1 MIIAIASDHAGFAYK
16 TIIATWL
23 VQQGLD
29 VKDFGTDSE
38 APVDYPDFVYLAARA
53 VASGHCN
60 RGIVLGGSGNGE
72 AIAANK
78 IKGVRCTLC
87 WSEESAKLAR
97 AHNDSNMLSLGARLI
112 PADLAI
118 KIVSTWLETPFEN
131 GRHIARVHKLDEAG
145 GP

>member
-1 MIIAIASDHAGFAYK
+1 MRIAIASDHAGFSYK
-16 TIIATWL
+16 AIIANWL
-23 VQQGLD
+23 VQQGFD
-29 VKDFGTDSE
+29 VKDYGTDSD
-38 APVDYPDFVYLAARA
+38 APVDYPDFIYLAARA
-53 VASGHCN
+53 VASGTCN

-87 WSEESAKLAR
+87 WSEEAARLAR

-118 KIVSTWLETPFEN
+118 KIVSVWLETPFEG
-131 GRHIARVHKLDEAG
+131 GRHIARIAKLDALG
-145 GP
+145 DK

>member
-1 MIIAIASDHAGFAYK
+1 MRIAIASDHAGFAYK
-16 TIIATWL
+16 TIIEMWL

-29 VKDFGTDSE
+29 VKDFGTDSDT
-38 APVDYPDFVYLAARA
+38 PVDYPDFVYLAARA

-87 WSEESAKLAR
+87 WSEESARLAR

-118 KIVSTWLETPFEN
+118 KIVSAWLETPYEG
-131 GRHIARVHKLDEAG
+131 GRHMARVAKLDALG
-145 GP
+145 SS

>member
-1 MIIAIASDHAGFAYK
+1 MRIAIASDHAGFAYK
-16 TIIATWL
+16 AIIASWL

-29 VKDFGTDSE
+29 VKDFGTDSD
-38 APVDYPDFVYLAARA
+38 APVDYPDFIYLAARA

-78 IKGVRCTLC
+78 IRGIRCTLC
-87 WSEESAKLAR
+87 WSEESARYAR
-97 AHNDSNMLSLGARLI
+97 LHNDSNMLSLGARLI

-118 KIVSTWLETPFEN
+118 KIVSVWLETPFEG
-131 GRHIARVHKLDEAG
+131 GRHVARIAKLNSEG
-145 GP
+145 GE

>member
-1 MIIAIASDHAGFAYK
+1 MLIAIASDHAGFAYK
-16 TIIATWL
+16 TIIASWL
-23 VQQGLD
+23 VKQGFD

-38 APVDYPDFVYLAARA
+38 APVDYPDFIVPAARA

-87 WSEESAKLAR
+87 WSEESARFAR
-97 AHNDSNMLSLGARLI
+97 AHNDSNMLSLGARLV

-118 KIVSTWLETPFEN
+118 QIVSVWLETPYEG
-131 GRHIARVHKLDEAG
+131 GRHVARVKKLDALG
-145 GP
+145 GE

>member
-1 MIIAIASDHAGFAYK
+1 MLIAIASDHAGFAYK
-16 TIIATWL
+16 TIIASWL
-23 VQQGLD
+23 VQQGFD

-38 APVDYPDFVYLAARA
+38 APVDYPDFIVPAARA

-87 WSEESAKLAR
+87 WSEESARFAR
-97 AHNDSNMLSLGARLI
+97 AHHDSNMLSLGARLV

-118 KIVSTWLETPFEN
+118 QIVSVWLETPYAG
-131 GRHIARVHKLDEAG
+131 GRHFARVKTRVALG
-145 GP
+145 GE

>member
-1 MIIAIASDHAGFAYK
+1 MRIAIASDHAGFSYK
-16 TIIATWL
+16 TIIANWL
-23 VQQGLD
+23 IQQGLD
-29 VKDFGTDSE
+29 VKDFGTDSDT
-38 APVDYPDFVYLAARA
+38 PVDYPDFIYVAARA

-78 IKGVRCTLC
+78 IRGVRCTLC
-87 WSEESAKLAR
+87 WSEESARLAR
-97 AHNDSNMLSLGARLI
+97 AHNDSNMLSMGARLI

-118 KIVSTWLETPFEN
+118 KIVSVWLETPFEG
-131 GRHIARVHKLDEAG
+131 GRHVARVGKLDAAG

>member
-1 MIIAIASDHAGFAYK
+1 MRIAIASDHAGFAYK
-16 TIIATWL
+16 TIIASWL
-23 VQQGLD
+23 VQQGLE
-29 VKDFGTDSE
+29 VKDFGTDSD
-38 APVDYPDFVYLAARA
+38 APVDYPDFIVLAARA

-87 WSEESAKLAR
+87 WSEESARYAR

-118 KIVSTWLETPFEN
+118 KIVSVWLETPYEG
-131 GRHIARVHKLDEAG
+131 GRHMARVAKLDALG

>member
-1 MIIAIASDHAGFAYK
+1 MRIAIASDHAGFAYK
-16 TIIATWL
+16 TIIANWL
-23 VQQGLD
+23 MQQGLD
-29 VKDFGTDSE
+29 VKDFGTDSD
-38 APVDYPDFVYLAARA
+38 ASVDYPDFIVPAARA

-87 WSEESAKLAR
+87 WSEDSARYAR
-97 AHNDSNMLSLGARLI
+97 AHNDSNVLSLGARLI

-118 KIVSTWLETPFEN
+118 KIVSVWLETPFEG
-131 GRHIARVHKLDEAG
+131 GRHLARIAKLDALG
-145 GP
+145 GS